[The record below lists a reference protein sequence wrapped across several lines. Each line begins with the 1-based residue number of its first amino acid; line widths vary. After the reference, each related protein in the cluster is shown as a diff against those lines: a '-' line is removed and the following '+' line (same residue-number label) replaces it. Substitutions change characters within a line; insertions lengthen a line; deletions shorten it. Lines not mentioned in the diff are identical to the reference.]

1 MFFHCGKW
9 KQFWRMRSLQWSSD
23 RSEDA
28 HSRALLEMVEMWD
41 QIPQSLS
48 NVALWRAYFVLC
60 TVSSASQWQCHLSC
74 NLQPSSLAVKSG
86 SPAIL
91 DAMSMSIEPFLCPP
105 PMMAMLVSRCAAIQP
120 LPSAGAGC
128 LLCICWPS
136 LAAPL
141 TSGDHMTTRHTAD
154 HWPGTGR
161 CHTQLLSWN
170 LCQCCRDNT
179 FATVALIAPDITR
192 IIFGPQSNSWYGPKC
207 I

>member
-1 MFFHCGKW
+1 
-9 KQFWRMRSLQWSSD
+9 MRSWQWSSD

-105 PMMAMLVSRCAAIQP
+105 PMMAMLVSRCASLQP

-128 LLCICWPS
+128 LLCICWAS

-154 HWPGTGR
+154 HRPLTRHWQVSHSPPILELVPMLQRHHFCNGGTDCSRHNTYNIWG
-161 CHTQLLSWN
+161 TEQLLIRSQVYLMN
-170 LCQCCRDNT
+170 
-179 FATVALIAPDITR
+179 P
-192 IIFGPQSNSWYGPKC
+192 P
-207 I
+207 

>member
-1 MFFHCGKW
+1 
-9 KQFWRMRSLQWSSD
+9 MRSLQWSSD

-28 HSRALLEMVEMWD
+28 HSWALLEMVEMWD

-86 SPAIL
+86 SPAIFRC
-91 DAMSMSIEPFLCPP
+91 DEHEHWAIFMPT
-105 PMMAMLVSRCAAIQP
+105 AHAGHVSVPVCTGAALQP

-128 LLCICWPS
+128 LLCICWAS
-136 LAAPL
+136 LASPL

-154 HWPGTGR
+154 HRPLTRHWQVSHSAPILELVPMLQRHHFCNGGTDCSR
-161 CHTQLLSWN
+161 H
-170 LCQCCRDNT
+170 NT
-179 FATVALIAPDITR
+179 YNIWGTE
-192 IIFGPQSNSWYGPKC
+192 
-207 I
+207 